1 MTSKVFCTGEKGGFG
16 YVFFFLQGSPDVG
29 YFFFM
34 RLLNNS
40 WQPNLCMTEEKIG
53 GDKSKKKTTV
63 KTKIKTFMDKSFI
76 SSTLTIISNTCFITQ
91 NLNLK
96 QYRYTYIRE

>member
-1 MTSKVFCTGEKGGFG
+1 
-16 YVFFFLQGSPDVG
+16 
-29 YFFFM
+29 M

-53 GDKSKKKTTV
+53 GDKSKKKKTTV

>member
-1 MTSKVFCTGEKGGFG
+1 MTSKVFCAGEKEGLDT
-16 YVFFFLQGSPDVG
+16 YFFFLLGSPDVG